1 MELTGVI
8 KKIGEVQIF
17 GSGFPKRTFIFITE
31 EQYPQTLCIELISGK
46 VDIIEPF
53 AEGERAKIGIN
64 LKGREWISP
73 QGETKYF
80 NTIEAWKILKI
91 Q

>member
-8 KKIGEVQIF
+8 KKIGNIQTF
-17 GSGFPKRTFIFITE
+17 GSGFQKREVVIVTE
-31 EQYPQTLCIELISGK
+31 EQFSQTICLELISGK

-53 AEGERAKIGIN
+53 SEGERAKIGIN
-64 LKGREWISP
+64 IKGREWISP

>member
-1 MELTGVI
+1 MDLTGVI
-8 KKIGEVQIF
+8 KKIGNIQTF
-17 GSGFPKRTFIFITE
+17 GSGFQKREFVIVTE
-31 EQYPQTLCIELISGK
+31 EQFPQTICLELISGK

-53 AEGERAKIGIN
+53 SEGERAKIGIN
-64 LKGREWISP
+64 IKGREWISP